1 MNPYVLIILAASIVA
16 NVALGRAYLGQR
28 DDATA
33 AETALRDMQGQ
44 RDGARE
50 AASACSDA
58 VEDLRTL
65 ADKRHAAAALA
76 RAAAASAARDLQQRA
91 DYTLGLKPRIPTD
104 ACASMQ
110 VLGDE
115 WLAGRVRP

>member
-1 MNPYVLIILAASIVA
+1 MNPSLLALIISMAA
-16 NVALGRAYLGQR
+16 NGLLGWAYLGQR
-28 DDATA
+28 DDTTA
-33 AETALRDMQGQ
+33 AQTALRDMQGQ

-58 VEDLRTL
+58 VDDLRTL
-65 ADKRHAAAALA
+65 ADKRHAAAAPA

-115 WLAGRVRP
+115 WLAGRGRP